1 MLPNSVIWLDFSSQ
15 TTYSKAN
22 GDFLLLLLWVI
33 YHIKEFGLTVALSV
47 SCKLAVAKSCQKLPK
62 VAKRLCVIKSYSDI
76 LTRYANYSLAVFL
89 FVDRKV
95 NFWLLWYWSSIEE
108 YSYISSASHNNVLY
122 HSHCAQ
128 NYAKRQ
134 MRFESFDRDLGFNE
148 GWDLGPEARI

>member
-1 MLPNSVIWLDFSSQ
+1 MSQ
-15 TTYSKAN
+15 TSIDCYISKTDCCIIQWYGLISA
-22 GDFLLLLLWVI
+22 LKPHILRQMVI
-33 YHIKEFGLTVALSV
+33 FSYYYCGFSIITKEFGLTVALSV
-47 SCKLAVAKSCQKLPK
+47 SCKLA

-122 HSHCAQ
+122 HSHCAP

-134 MRFESFDRDLGFNE
+134 MRE
-148 GWDLGPEARI
+148 P